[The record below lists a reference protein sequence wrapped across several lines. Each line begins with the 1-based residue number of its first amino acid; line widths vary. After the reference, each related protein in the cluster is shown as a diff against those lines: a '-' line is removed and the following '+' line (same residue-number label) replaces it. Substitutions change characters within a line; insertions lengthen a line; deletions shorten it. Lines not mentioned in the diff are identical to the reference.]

1 MKVKMQRIVVLVSW
15 LVVSILFGVLTKML
29 DSVPFLGD
37 VFTRMGIWVLIA
49 TCIAAYSQTALR
61 AAIHTLLFF
70 LGMLTGYYLYS
81 AHLFGVYSTNDMKY
95 WGIVA
100 VVTPFLAVVVWY
112 AKHGRC
118 LACFLPALP
127 MGLMLSLSLGIGL
140 FYLDVNYLEEFIM
153 YIILCVIFYRNS
165 KQLTIVIVLSV
176 MVTSVIELTPL
187 SWFFMF

>member
-1 MKVKMQRIVVLVSW
+1 M
-15 LVVSILFGVLTKML
+15 

-49 TCIAAYSQTALR
+49 TSIAAYSQTALR

-70 LGMLTGYYLYS
+70 LGKLTGYYLYS

-100 VVTPFLAVVVWY
+100 VVTPFLALAVWY

-118 LACFLPALP
+118 LACFLPALT

-176 MVTSVIELTPL
+176 MVISVIELTPL
-187 SWFFMF
+187 FWFFIF